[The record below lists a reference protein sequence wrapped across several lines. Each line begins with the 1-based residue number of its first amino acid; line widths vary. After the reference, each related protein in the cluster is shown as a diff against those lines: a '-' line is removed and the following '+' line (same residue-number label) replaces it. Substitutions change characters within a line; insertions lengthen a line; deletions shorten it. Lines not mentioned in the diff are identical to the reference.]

1 MAIIYGFAI
10 KDYLARAKGPQ
21 FLVGFS
27 WKRVKPEGFAGCFCQ
42 RMAREIYGGI

>member
-1 MAIIYGFAI
+1 MAIICGFAI

-27 WKRVKPEGFAGCFCQ
+27 WKRVKPEALLAAFANGWRVKF
-42 RMAREIYGGI
+42 MA